1 MDLRDI
7 TIKIEDYINKRVIEE
22 LEVIINN
29 LDSPWDRD
37 MVRKRIKEQPS
48 CDIKNQVDSENCGS

>member
-7 TIKIEDYINKRVIEE
+7 TIRIESYINERVIEE
-22 LEVIINN
+22 LEEVISN

-37 MVRKRIKEQPS
+37 MVRKRIKEQLES
-48 CDIKNQVDSENCGS
+48 YSIDDKDCKACGS